1 MEMRRRRSKFRRRVQ
16 LYTRIGCVILLGAF
30 LVLGGMKLFHIGPFN
45 DRYVEKTGDD
55 IDAAR
60 PPMQVELL
68 TINNYSRPAIK
79 VERIKGI
86 VIHYTGNPGSTA
98 MQNRNYFEGLK
109 ETKETSASSHFV
121 VGLDG
126 EIVQCIPTW
135 EVAYASN
142 NRNSDTISI
151 ETCHKTED
159 GSYTKATYESLVKLT
174 AWLCKKYGLTEEDL
188 IRHYDITGKNCPKYF
203 VENEDAWYEFKRD
216 VGKAIKRI

>member
-1 MEMRRRRSKFRRRVQ
+1 MRRRRSKFRRRVQ

-109 ETKETSASSHFV
+109 DTKETSASSHFV

-174 AWLCKKYGLTEEDL
+174 AWLCKKYDLTEEDL

-203 VENEDAWYEFKRD
+203 VENEDAWNEFKSD
-216 VGKAIKRI
+216 VGKTIKQI